1 MGSAAAAR
9 GDDGFVKEL
18 DRNFKGRESGPSGSA
33 AVTPLVVIAGVPG
46 AGKTEAFRVL
56 RGRSPRVRS
65 ADPEGVRRQLRQWM
79 PWLPY
84 ALVRPILHTI
94 AHLRVLAHM
103 LNRGGGPLVIHDPG
117 TRRWSRRLIVSLA
130 GLLGYRPMIVFIDT
144 DRDSALRGQA
154 QRKRLVRRR
163 AFDRHWRRWS
173 ELRERILRGDSL
185 GDGEPWGRVVLSH
198 RDAVVDDVLGLLD
211 TAAACR
217 IPLHLSG
224 SHNADLGHDKLVR
237 LLPSH

>member
-1 MGSAAAAR
+1 
-9 GDDGFVKEL
+9 
-18 DRNFKGRESGPSGSA
+18 
-33 AVTPLVVIAGVPG
+33 
-46 AGKTEAFRVL
+46 
-56 RGRSPRVRS
+56 
-65 ADPEGVRRQLRQWM
+65 
-79 PWLPY
+79 
-84 ALVRPILHTI
+84 
-94 AHLRVLAHM
+94 
-103 LNRGGGPLVIHDPG
+103 
-117 TRRWSRRLIVSLA
+117 
-130 GLLGYRPMIVFIDT
+130 MIIFIDT

-154 QRKRLVRRR
+154 QRKRVVRRR
-163 AFDRHWRRWS
+163 AFDRHWRRWV